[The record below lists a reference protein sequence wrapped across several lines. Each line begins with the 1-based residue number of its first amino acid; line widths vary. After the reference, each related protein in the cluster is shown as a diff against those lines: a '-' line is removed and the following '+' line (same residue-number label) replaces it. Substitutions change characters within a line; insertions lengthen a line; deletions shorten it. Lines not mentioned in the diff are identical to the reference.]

1 MRTNQKET
9 NLIPRPGSKCQV
21 SAYVTHK
28 SPLPRMHVCS
38 QSFRNVI
45 YLIHTTPQYFL
56 INTNFLKCLEQCHF
70 SISQAVHLYLR
81 NKDVSAAASILLH
94 LSHICTAERSQER
107 QHGAHKQGEP
117 PQIKRLKISSLRCM
131 LGWLYV
137 GKNRNI
143 YGKSKL
149 LCKCVVHS
157 VYITQTKI
165 YWSRGVGVS
174 NKQGERH

>member
-1 MRTNQKET
+1 MRTKQKEA
-9 NLIPRPGSKCQV
+9 NLISQPGNKCQV
-21 SAYVTHK
+21 CAHVAHE

-81 NKDVSAAASILLH
+81 NKDVSAAASILLD

-117 PQIKRLKISSLRCM
+117 PQIKWPDKWSDKDQLSQMYAGLAIH
-131 LGWLYV
+131 
-137 GKNRNI
+137 GK
-143 YGKSKL
+143 
-149 LCKCVVHS
+149 
-157 VYITQTKI
+157 
-165 YWSRGVGVS
+165 
-174 NKQGERH
+174 EP